1 MGLSM
6 NRIYKSI
13 WNQVTQSFTAV
24 SEVQHTKGKKSRTVS
39 LSGVLFAT
47 LLPFSLLTHAATI
60 VSSNTDSIVF
70 GSEQFVIYSDA
81 LSVTDSDKNLNID
94 FDFNQVRRFDTEKGL
109 SLVEQSQGFNQKF
122 LTLTNFSYPSD
133 FTGDNISITDSLSR
147 DFMQNVFQDND
158 NDPVAQGIYILGEG
172 AYKLQ
177 NLNKNILRDPTVG
190 TTGITVSLP
199 SQTGTTTEV
208 NVEVL
213 SFLLGLSL
221 QYGQELTLDVDG
233 EQSFF
238 AKLLGKGSVSYQ
250 GRDKSKDKL
259 TITDLNYGELF
270 EEQTTFPLHSE
281 YGGSTTFENVTA
293 LIQSSSG
300 LGGTTALELIN
311 SDVRKDDLIHVVN
324 DIRIDENSTIVGDHH
339 KLNHF
344 LTF

>member
-259 TITDLNYGELF
+259 TITDLKYGNLF
-270 EEQTTFPLHSE
+270 QGQTTFPLHSE
-281 YGGSTTFENVTA
+281 YGGATTFENVTA